1 MYGGVYIFLSVQMDN
16 LDPNLKRLFDDAGVS
31 AQELQDEDTAQFIY
45 DFIESSGGIDAVTQ
59 QSQKPRA
66 SRPAMPTIPQP
77 PIPSSGQCILYL
89 VE

>member
-1 MYGGVYIFLSVQMDN
+1 MDN

-59 QSQKPRA
+59 QKPHA

-89 VE
+89 IA